1 MVSTEKYIPDKGD
14 LVWIDFNPT
23 KGHEQ
28 SGRRPAFV
36 VSPRIYNEKIGL
48 ALLCPITSKVKNY
61 PFEVVTNGKY
71 VSGVILADQIHSFDW
86 RFRNIIKIETTSN
99 KVIGDVKSKI
109 LALIS

>member
-14 LVWIDFNPT
+14 LVWINFNPT

-61 PFEVVTNGKY
+61 PFEVAITGNHIAGA
-71 VSGVILADQIHSFDW
+71 ILTDQIRSFDW
-86 RFRNIIKIETTSN
+86 RARRVEKIEAA
-99 KVIGDVKSKI
+99 GDVVVEEVKSKI
-109 LALIS
+109 LAIIS